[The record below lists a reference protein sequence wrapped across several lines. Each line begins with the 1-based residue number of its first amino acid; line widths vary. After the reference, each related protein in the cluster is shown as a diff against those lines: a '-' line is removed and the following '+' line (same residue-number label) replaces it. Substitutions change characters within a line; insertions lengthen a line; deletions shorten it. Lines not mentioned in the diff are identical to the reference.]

1 MTTKRLQTAGTASTG
16 IHHIA
21 KVVNQANCIF
31 QSIDQ
36 QNDVGLDGYIE
47 LIVDEHATGCCLAA
61 QVKSGASYC
70 KDGDWEI
77 PSDSKHVTY
86 WKSHLLPVC
95 GIVYDP
101 ASDSARWVDITA
113 AVRDADPSRG
123 MTIKIP
129 AKNEFSAS
137 AFSNFSAHFLAYR
150 ESMSASAHFGRT
162 LDDLAKTD
170 DLTLCGT
177 AMRSLFSF
185 HRNNSSAWHF
195 LILSLP
201 ALKHEAL
208 KRYAAIALC
217 HIPGHG
223 DIFWHSKNDICEA
236 TRKKALASIRAHLG
250 RDGVIAL
257 LSTIVEGEGIGR
269 GTVGQC
275 VHAIIAVLPTGSELL
290 KTIILD
296 QSVEELSRYWAVLIF
311 IDLEQRQDWG
321 RVAAFLT
328 SVRELFTGDFHEPVD
343 SLCSGLREHHFIDLW

>member
-16 IHHIA
+16 IHHVA

-77 PSDSKHVTY
+77 PADSKHVTY

-113 AVRDADPSRG
+113 AVQDADASRG
-123 MTIKIP
+123 MTIKVP
-129 AKNEFSAS
+129 AESEFSAS
-137 AFSNFSAHFLAYR
+137 AFPNFSAHFLAYR

-170 DLTLCGT
+170 DPTLCGT

-223 DIFWHSKNDICEA
+223 DIFWHSKNDICEE
-236 TRKKALASIRAHLG
+236 TRLNALASIKAHLT
-250 RDGVIAL
+250 RDAIIAL
-257 LSTIVEGEGIGR
+257 LSTIMEGEGIGR
-269 GTVGQC
+269 GTIGQC
-275 VHAIIAVLPTGSELL
+275 VHAVIAALPKAGEVL

-296 QSVEELSRYWAVLIF
+296 QTVEEISRYWAVLIF
-311 IDLEQRQDWG
+311 IEIEQRQDWRG
-321 RVAAFLT
+321 VADFLSIARERFT
-328 SVRELFTGDFHEPVD
+328 DENQESVDAV
-343 SLCSGLREHHFIDLW
+343 CSDLRLHHFIAMW